1 MYQLTCRY
9 LLGTVECLQDAFH
22 VKQPNMFHVKHQLKQ
37 LIKIAYASVQAEAI
51 RLYAIQLASVGTGDA
66 VIRDYLGAQG
76 K

>member
-1 MYQLTCRY
+1 M
-9 LLGTVECLQDAFH
+9 
-22 VKQPNMFHVKHQLKQ
+22 KQPNMFHVKHQLKQ